1 MFVENF
7 RKICLEF
14 YELDLA
20 KLLSVSGLAW
30 QATINKA
37 KVDLELLTDIDMFL
51 MVEKGIRGAIFQ
63 AIHKYTKANNKYI
76 EIMIKI
82 RNLYI

>member
-1 MFVENF
+1 
-7 RKICLEF
+7 
-14 YELDLA
+14 
-20 KLLSVSGLAW
+20 
-30 QATINKA
+30 
-37 KVDLELLTDIDMFL
+37 